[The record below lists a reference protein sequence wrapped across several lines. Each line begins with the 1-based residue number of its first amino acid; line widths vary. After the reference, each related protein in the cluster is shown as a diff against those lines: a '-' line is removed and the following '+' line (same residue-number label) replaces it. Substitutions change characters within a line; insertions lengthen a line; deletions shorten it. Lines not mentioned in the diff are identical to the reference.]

1 MTGREI
7 REFSGTGQGRF
18 KGEKALF
25 EKWQE
30 YRFFHLQNGLK
41 SFGPACRERPV
52 RFELNPFQVL
62 VNRVQDLNI

>member
-18 KGEKALF
+18 KGEKPLF
-25 EKWQE
+25 ENWRE
-30 YRFFHLQNGLK
+30 IGFSWPENGLK
-41 SFGPACRERPV
+41 SLGPACRERPV